1 MRFLPFLT
9 FFLANLASAQD
20 WFEIEVIIFEHKDG
34 ADLSENAEN
43 WPRDL
48 DLNWPTPILE
58 LEPAVERP
66 EPREILPPYEELVFE
81 QRRMNNDSY
90 ALRTRQSYDLL
101 WHKAWRAPLLPQEKA
116 PWILVQTSDQLADHY
131 RLEGAIRIHL
141 SRYLHLHTNLWLTE
155 VSGPAIIETPLT
167 DEVAEESDQEEQ
179 LQVPEP
185 LIEETAEG
193 SEFDWSQLPEPPIV
207 RWGCNYVRELWPEE
221 DRLIPADYYEN
232 PAPADWYHPFGCKVP
247 SELIEQDIPYFV
259 NIPPSDRY
267 SQTELK
273 LYYPELFVEPKSE
286 PELEDALKPF
296 DEGLQT
302 DGDKLNDSGD
312 LIVSEEFEFA
322 EAEQPLFSIDTQQ
335 ALRDIEVFFINEDGS
350 FEGDTPELIPPLP
363 KVHYPVKEIIH
374 ITGKRRMRSGE
385 FHYIDHPKIGIL
397 AIIHPVEQPELVL
410 EPELP
415 LTDIPA
421 GQTEAAK

>member
-66 EPREILPPYEELVFE
+66 EPREILPPYEELVFA

-116 PWILVQTSDQLADHY
+116 PWILVQASDQLADHY
-131 RLEGAIRIHL
+131 RLEGAVRIHL

-155 VSGPAIIETPLT
+155 VSGPAIIETALAN
-167 DEVAEESDQEEQ
+167 EVAEGPDQEEQ

-193 SEFDWSQLPEPPIV
+193 TEFDWSQLPEPPIV

-232 PAPADWYHPFGCKVP
+232 PAPADWYHPFGCKVL

-273 LYYPELFVEPKSE
+273 LYYPELFVESG
-286 PELEDALKPF
+286 PETELQDALELFGEEPHMDGNNLGDADLIASKEPGK
-296 DEGLQT
+296 EGLT
-302 DGDKLNDSGD
+302 
-312 LIVSEEFEFA
+312 
-322 EAEQPLFSIDTQQ
+322 EAEQPVFPVDAQLLNDLFTH
-335 ALRDIEVFFINEDGS
+335 ADGS
-350 FEGDTPELIPPLP
+350 FAGATPGLIPPEP

-421 GQTEAAK
+421 EQTEAVQ